1 MEFFR
6 EQDFLAKYQRHVFVC
21 TNQREPGSARPSCNA
36 DGKSQLQTRFKQAVD
51 AARLKGTVRVNK
63 AGCLDQCEHGPT
75 VVVYP
80 EAVWYGHVSEAD
92 VDEIVASH
100 LVAGRPVKR
109 LLLAEGCVNT
119 GACEHRLPKT

>member
-1 MEFFR
+1 
-6 EQDFLAKYQRHVFVC
+6 
-21 TNQREPGSARPSCNA
+21 
-36 DGKSQLQTRFKQAVD
+36 
-51 AARLKGTVRVNK
+51 
-63 AGCLDQCEHGPT
+63 

-100 LVAGRPVKR
+100 LVAGHPVKR

-119 GACEHRLPKT
+119 GACEHRPAKT